1 MSVSARQ
8 AEWLPGPSS
17 AEITG
22 PGCRAR
28 SRTYSKD
35 SKIITIISNGRGS
48 GWVQALDQHTYLPQA
63 AEGAG
68 LAEVVGSS
76 MRMSGAAG
84 DDVDDAAG
92 RGSAQGEPADGAPA
106 DRCGGVAGGDGRH
119 SASAVV
125 ARCAR
130 VSAAAPGPPV
140 RGARPD
146 RCQDRRRGRSGD
158 GGRAV
163 EDRAKGGRGASA
175 HPQWGRVSCDGW
187 SIGLPGCSQQ
197 FSIPVFVAEPE
208 AGLSAAHGR

>member
-1 MSVSARQ
+1 VTRQAGRKYPWEGFRGDRTMTVSARH
-8 AEWLPGPSS
+8 AEWLPAPSGS
-17 AEITG
+17 VITG
-22 PGCRAR
+22 RGCRAR

-35 SKIITIISNGRGS
+35 SKIITIIPNGRGS
-48 GWVQALDQHTYLPQA
+48 EWACRRSISTRTCHMRQRALGWRRWL
-63 AEGAG
+63 
-68 LAEVVGSS
+68 GSS

-84 DDVDDAAG
+84 KVDDAAG
-92 RGSAQGEPADGAPA
+92 RGSAGGQPADGAPA
-106 DRCGGVAGGDGRH
+106 DRCGGVAGGEGRH

-146 RCQDRRRGRSGD
+146 RCRDRRRGRSGD

-175 HPQWGRVSCDGW
+175 HPRWGRVS
-187 SIGLPGCSQQ
+187 
-197 FSIPVFVAEPE
+197 
-208 AGLSAAHGR
+208 RR